1 MSNQVQVLDSD
12 LTGEAMT
19 DNGDGTYTYSFTPTR
34 PGEIS
39 FVPKKVK

>member
-12 LTGEAMT
+12 ITDEEMT
-19 DNGDGTYTYSFTPTR
+19 DNEDGTYTYSITPTR

-39 FVPKKVK
+39 FITKKEN